1 MTLRI
6 AKTRPVLALLVI
18 TALSSESRRRIV
30 KELLQARNGLSASQI
45 SKRLGLSIPTILSH
59 LDKLLA
65 AGIVR
70 AVPVRERGRIQKLY
84 RVIDKELQLV
94 VDLNLLS
101 KVPPEDVLKEQLE
114 RYIKESKKTM
124 PLSERFDPDRIMEV
138 LGVDFETAI
147 MLADYF
153 NMCKEDIVS
162 ILVEELREKL
172 SGREE
177 VSLAEIENY
186 LRVTTFWAIKVAGR
200 MEELG
205 LVRVKY

>member
-114 RYIKESKKTM
+114 RYIKESRKTM